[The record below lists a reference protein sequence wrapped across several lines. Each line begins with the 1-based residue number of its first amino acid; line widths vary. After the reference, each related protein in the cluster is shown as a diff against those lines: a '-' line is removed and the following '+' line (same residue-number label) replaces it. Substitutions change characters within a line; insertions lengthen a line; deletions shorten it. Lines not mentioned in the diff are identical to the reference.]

1 MSKARP
7 NEDINLAALD
17 RNIETVHRLRQ
28 QSDEKRDNHQIF
40 ADKVASFLGRISNL
54 YFHVLGYGSWMLYVF
69 FSTQKTDSF
78 SNSLALMGSVATVEA
93 LFFSIFILIN
103 QRRMH
108 SLERRNSDLHLQM
121 SMLAE
126 HEVTRLIRMTHQ
138 IASHLGLRLDQKA
151 GELEELKKD
160 VHPDQILDK
169 IVQHENEKPTHS
181 TDDK

>member
-1 MSKARP
+1 MSLSNADG
-7 NEDINLAALD
+7 EINLAALD
-17 RNIETVHRLRQ
+17 RNIEMIHRMRQ
-28 QSDEKRDNHQIF
+28 SADEKRDSHQVF

-54 YFHVLGYGSWMLYVF
+54 YFHIVIYGGWFLYMIF
-69 FSTQKTDSF
+69 FTNDTLSIS
-78 SNSLALMGSVATVEA
+78 SSLSVIGSVATIEA

-126 HEVTRLIRMTHQ
+126 HEVTRLISMTHQ
-138 IASHLGLRLDQKA
+138 MASHIGLRLNEKA

-160 VHPDQILDK
+160 INPDQILEK
-169 IVQHENEKPTHS
+169 IFQHETNKPTDS
-181 TDDK
+181 TDD